1 MATLF
6 LKSRSGPP
14 PASAKAP
21 LPDTFRFAR
30 RLALLLILLGAWYLR
45 AHDPRYSSA
54 FMDES
59 IYVLYGRMFLSN
71 QFEAPLDEPLHWSFG
86 WYLWPAMA
94 ATADR
99 LGGLAP
105 YQDGT
110 GLVALRE
117 MSALLGMLTVLAL
130 YGFARR
136 LSSPAVG
143 LASAAVFA
151 LLGPAVFVFRI
162 ATRDAGALFFFA
174 VGLWLCSRAWQDEE
188 KRSWFGAAVCFFA
201 AFLCKYLVA
210 LYFPFLALL
219 GLRRWRQSVL
229 AFALP
234 LALLCAVYGWIY
246 ADDLAYLLRY
256 ARGYGSLAAQAGQA
270 WKIYVTQRLDFWV
283 LLGLSLFA
291 WRRQGALPL
300 WLGAAVM
307 PAFQWL
313 ARADYD
319 YWKHVNYSLLFLV
332 PLAMAGLFHLT
343 SRLDGLL
350 RRHSAQEMVPT
361 PIETGRISGG
371 RGLSPAAKRGPS
383 IPPSGALAPKV
394 HHVPIHAYSLGP
406 YPIFTI
412 SVVILLAVSL
422 GWAGDAWRM
431 ERFLFWPNVEPIAAF
446 FEGRLGPEHRV
457 LVDDSVLRYY
467 FSPPLSQ
474 SRITDP
480 FYFGYQGATGEAAY
494 AAAVRDGYFDY
505 VVLDGGMGEEAR
517 QMQAAIRPALG
528 DSSRYTLLMAM
539 PDPVL
544 HQKIEI
550 YERREPPV
558 AGGLVGASFEL
569 ARDSLPRIEI
579 RAPLSNS
586 VVQTVNKSARLEGI
600 AYGVPSRSAGWY
612 VRAEVFT
619 NRWYPQGQNKIPLV
633 PWTLGP
639 LDSSTSPLPDPS
651 TLRPL
656 NPWTFSETIYL
667 AGEGTEQCYHLVR
680 VRLYDE
686 QDSLKATAVNYGV
699 ARANPD
705 GSAPGCR

>member
-14 PASAKAP
+14 PASSKAP
-21 LPDTFRFAR
+21 LPDTLRFAR
-30 RLALLLILLGAWYLR
+30 RVALLLILLSAWYLR
-45 AHDPRYSSA
+45 AHDPRYASA

-59 IYVLYGRMFLSN
+59 IYVLYGRMFLSH

-99 LGGLAP
+99 LGGLV
-105 YQDGT
+105 G
-110 GLVALRE
+110 LRE
-117 MSALLGMLTVLAL
+117 MSAVLGMLAVLAL

-136 LSSPAVG
+136 VFSPAVG

-151 LLGPAVFVFRI
+151 LLGPAVFAFRI

-174 VGLWLCSRAWQDEE
+174 VGLWFFARAWQEE
-188 KRSWFGAAVCFFA
+188 DSRSAGWLAPTRSGLAAAVFFFA

-210 LYFPFLALL
+210 LYFPFLVLI

-234 LALLCAVYGWIY
+234 LALLCAIYGGIY
-246 ADDLAYLLRY
+246 YNDLAYLLSY
-256 ARGYGSLAAQAGQA
+256 GRGYGSLAAPANEA
-270 WKIYVTQRLDFWV
+270 WKIYVAQRVDFWV
-283 LLGLSLFA
+283 LLALSFFA
-291 WRRQGALPL
+291 WRHRASVSL

-307 PAFQWL
+307 LAFQWFS
-313 ARADYD
+313 RADYD

-332 PLAMAGLFHLT
+332 PLAME
-343 SRLDGLL
+343 GLL
-350 RRHSAQEMVPT
+350 RLTRRLGSLLAPRST
-361 PIETGRISGG
+361 PVAFGSPREERQISGG
-371 RGLSPAAKRGPS
+371 RGFNPAASGVPP
-383 IPPSGALAPKV
+383 IPPPRASAPEACLREVSAKTSGLYPAL
-394 HHVPIHAYSLGP
+394 
-406 YPIFTI
+406 TI
-412 SVVILLAVSL
+412 GAVLLLAVSL
-422 GWAGDAWRM
+422 GWAGNAWRI
-431 ERFLFWPNVEPIAAF
+431 ERFIFWPNVEPIAAY
-446 FEGRLGPEHRV
+446 FEGRLGTGQHV

-467 FSPPLSQ
+467 FSPPLRQ
-474 SRITDP
+474 NQITDP
-480 FYFGYQGATGEAAY
+480 FYFGYHGATGEAAY

-517 QMQAAIRPALG
+517 RMQAAIGPALRDAG
-528 DSSRYTLLMAM
+528 GYELCMSM

-550 YERREPPV
+550 YERRSSAGLPAGIPQSGIGEPGFQP
-558 AGGLVGASFEL
+558 
-569 ARDSLPRIEI
+569 RPDSSGPATSVPSSSPRVEI
-579 RAPLSNS
+579 LTPASNS
-586 VVQTVNKSARLEGI
+586 IVQTSNKSARLQGI
-600 AYGVPSRSAGWY
+600 AFGAKPGWY

-619 NRWYPQGQNKIPLV
+619 NRWYPQGRNKIPLASD
-633 PWTLGP
+633 G
-639 LDSSTSPLPDPS
+639 S
-651 TLRPL
+651 
-656 NPWTFSETIYL
+656 FSEPIYL

-686 QDSLKATAVNYGV
+686 QDSLKATAVHYGV

-705 GSAPGCR
+705 GSAPSCR